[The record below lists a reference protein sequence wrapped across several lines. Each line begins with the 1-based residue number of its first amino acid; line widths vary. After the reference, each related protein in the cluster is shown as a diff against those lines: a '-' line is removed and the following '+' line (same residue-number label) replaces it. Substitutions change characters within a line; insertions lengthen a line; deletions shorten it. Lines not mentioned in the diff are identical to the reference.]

1 MFEKKEE
8 QGRLHFTEFSSR
20 ELMRRFALPVEID
33 AAAVTAVLT
42 DGILTITARKGKPEV
57 QIANAEDE
65 KEPVTDAAVAAV

>member
-1 MFEKKEE
+1 
-8 QGRLHFTEFSSR
+8 
-20 ELMRRFALPVEID
+20 MRRFALPVEID

-57 QIANAEDE
+57 QIANAEEE